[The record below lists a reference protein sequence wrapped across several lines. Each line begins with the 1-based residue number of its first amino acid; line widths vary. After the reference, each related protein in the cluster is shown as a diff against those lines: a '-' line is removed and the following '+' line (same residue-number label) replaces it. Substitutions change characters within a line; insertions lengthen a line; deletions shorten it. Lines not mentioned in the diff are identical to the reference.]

1 MLWQFHFQRT
11 IKTKYINIYP
21 FLADGRLLGFVEGPR
36 AQQAL
41 PRARGAEHVLHR
53 AAEVP
58 LAGPTGR
65 PLPKS
70 AHLHKQAGREAVS
83 GAVAAEGQWDVSR
96 VQDQGG
102 GISAPILPVFKQH
115 TYATQRYT
123 KANL

>member
-58 LAGPTGR
+58 VLTC
-65 PLPKS
+65 LSSKY
-70 AHLHKQAGREAVS
+70 
-83 GAVAAEGQWDVSR
+83 
-96 VQDQGG
+96 
-102 GISAPILPVFKQH
+102 PILNTDFN
-115 TYATQRYT
+115 
-123 KANL
+123 NLFIFMFLYLYSR